1 MAQDS
6 IAYGE
11 SLLADIRERNSR
23 LERQARKRAKR
34 DEWKTTAVQ
43 IAGGL
48 VNDIFQQR
56 QENFANNEQL
66 MANKLAIGKV
76 EEEAESFNS
85 IYQNALKYEGGLDAW
100 KLNEVRK
107 MARGKL
113 QQDYTEGTYSKTD
126 FEQLVNQVADG
137 YYDTYSKE
145 FDARLKANQAFLLEG
160 NTEAF
165 SKAIDSQKKS
175 MGMSGT
181 FLKTIGLD
189 KITGRTDVDLLKAN
203 KYTQSADAQKIF
215 QDTYNQT
222 KDAGLSTFIAQN
234 FSKGSRKELGAAA
247 PEFSDD
253 WITVKRING
262 AGIEVEEQ
270 YKTYTQVQRDG
281 SVSMGV
287 TGLNELLGR
296 SITSPEVMQDE
307 FEFSSAAAKL
317 NENNN
322 IQAGMDALQNLASE
336 DSNLI
341 DAAVKQ
347 NLKERE
353 FYETDADYIEAA
365 EIAKGRIASY
375 VAQGG
380 VSAASQGWGTAK
392 DGRIVQLSLIL
403 DNLKAKNPQNLPI
416 SGKENPF
423 ATMFKIDQ
431 LASQNKLRT
440 GNEGISRIAAD
451 GVALYNHYHSLSDAD
466 RERVVN
472 QFENMS
478 FFKNPDLANT
488 ASRARANN
496 TMFAVVT
503 ASKLGLNPRDYGGT
517 KRMLQIID
525 ANPDKFK
532 EFLSGTSPA
541 KTIEG
546 VKASTPESGVE
557 TTSLLMPK
565 GKAKNKRGQ
574 WTSPQHK
581 DYAEIEKTVEKIA
594 ELETKMADPSL
605 ATMSSASKNL
615 KRRLTLA
622 KASLQVL
629 RNKYT
634 ENYGSLQA

>member
-11 SLLADIRERNSR
+11 SLLADIRERNSK
-23 LERQARKRAKR
+23 LEKQARKRAKR

-48 VNDIFQQR
+48 VKDIFQQR

-126 FEQLVNQVADG
+126 FDQLVNQVADG

-145 FDARLKANQAFLLEG
+145 FDARLKANQDFLLEG
-160 NTEAF
+160 NTKAF

-247 PEFSDD
+247 PEFDDD
-253 WITVKRING
+253 WTTVKTING
-262 AGIEVEEQ
+262 AGIETEKLV
-270 YKTYTQVQRDG
+270 KTYTQVQRNG
-281 SVSMGV
+281 NIV
-287 TGLNELLGR
+287 TGAVTLDDYGYNTSSRGQVKD
-296 SITSPEVMQDE
+296 SI
-307 FEFSSAAAKL
+307 EFSTAAALL
-317 NENNN
+317 NQNNN
-322 IQAGMDALQNLASE
+322 IQAGMDALQTLAPE

-341 DAAVKQ
+341 DNFIKQ

-365 EIAKGRIASY
+365 EIAKGTIASY
-375 VAQGG
+375 VSQGG

-403 DNLKAKNPQNLPI
+403 DNMKSGNPQDLPV
-416 SGKENPF
+416 SGINNPF

-451 GVALYNHYHSLSDAD
+451 GVALYDHYHNLSDAN
-466 RERVVN
+466 RENIVS

-496 TMFAVVT
+496 TMFAVTT

-541 KTIEG
+541 ETIKG

-581 DYAEIEKTVEKIA
+581 DYAEIEDTVEKIA

-634 ENYGSLQA
+634 ENYGSLEA